1 MENIKLKNGQTIK
14 LEITAQTVFEI
25 KTRLNYVILDVGKNS
40 DIEKLLDDTLNL
52 VNVLYLC
59 CKEDCDEKK
68 INDEQ
73 FGRGL
78 NGQLLQVATEKFLVE
93 LKNFLPQSK
102 RMILEHSLQMQAEIM
117 EEVTKTS
124 IAKMITLKPQILGM
138 IQNELTERLDL
149 KSLEK
154 SLSSQK

>member
-1 MENIKLKNGQTIK
+1 MENIKLKTGQVIK
-14 LEITAQTVFEI
+14 LEITPQTVLDI
-25 KTRLNYVILDVGKNS
+25 KNSLNYIIIDVGKNS

-68 INDEQ
+68 ISDVQ

-78 NGQLLQVATEKFLVE
+78 NGKLLQEATEKFLVE

-124 IAKMITLKPQILGM
+124 IAKMVEMKPQIVGM
-138 IQNELTERLDL
+138 IQKELTERLDL
-149 KSLEK
+149 NSLEK
-154 SLSSQK
+154 SFSSQK